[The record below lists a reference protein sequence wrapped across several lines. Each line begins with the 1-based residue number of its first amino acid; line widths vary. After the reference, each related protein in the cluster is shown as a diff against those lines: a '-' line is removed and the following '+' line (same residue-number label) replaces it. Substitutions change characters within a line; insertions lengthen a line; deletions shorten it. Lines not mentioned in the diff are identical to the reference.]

1 MKNILFKKCPLTV
14 GGKVPMVLRCLRVLV
29 VVRVIVLGRHRLHVA
44 PVPFPLPLAA
54 GVSSG
59 NYCVAATWGH
69 VGTWLGRAIVVT

>member
-1 MKNILFKKCPLTV
+1 MVVVLTV
-14 GGKVPMVLRCLRVLV
+14 GGQVPVVLRRLVLV
-29 VVRVIVLGRHRLHVA
+29 VWVVVFGRHRLHVA

-59 NYCVAATWGH
+59 NYCVTATWGH